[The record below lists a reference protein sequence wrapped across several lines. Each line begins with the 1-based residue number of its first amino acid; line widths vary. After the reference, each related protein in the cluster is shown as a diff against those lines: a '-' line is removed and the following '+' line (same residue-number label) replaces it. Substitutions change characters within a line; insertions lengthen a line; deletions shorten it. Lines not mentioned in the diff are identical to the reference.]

1 VRAPAISD
9 VTCFQGPTGSTDPCN
24 SSFSGGTASF
34 RMTRQQAEG
43 GGLTIVVAM
52 PKGAVEVAPPDLVKV
67 KSTGEQISDFAGL
80 KPLPILA
87 AILVGVASIAGVLR
101 YWWLAGRDRWLGD
114 LQYLTGEKR
123 ERRRPFFAK
132 DTVVIEYQPPE
143 IARHGRRLRPA
154 EIGTLLDEQA
164 DTLDVS
170 ATIVDLAVRGYL
182 RITEIEKK
190 QWLFGSTDYKL
201 ERLKPSDDELLTY
214 ERNLL
219 DGLFE
224 DGDTVD
230 MSDLKNE
237 FYTTLS
243 SVKSQ
248 LYTQVVKQDAYFA
261 SDPETVRTVHYVAG
275 FALAG
280 VGVGAIVLLG
290 MALGAAIVG
299 IPIVFAGLL
308 MLALAHAMPRRTGPG
323 REMYR
328 RILGFRQ
335 YMTVAETDRQ
345 RFNEE
350 TNLFQ
355 EYLPY
360 AIVYGCVDKWAKAFE
375 GLENQP
381 DTSSWYVSTHAFAP
395 LAFSSSLQSF
405 SSSMSSAIASTPGG
419 SGGSGFSGG
428 FSGGGGGGGGG
439 GSW

>member
-1 VRAPAISD
+1 
-9 VTCFQGPTGSTDPCN
+9 
-24 SSFSGGTASF
+24 
-34 RMTRQQAEG
+34 
-43 GGLTIVVAM
+43 
-52 PKGAVEVAPPDLVKV
+52 
-67 KSTGEQISDFAGL
+67 
-80 KPLPILA
+80 
-87 AILVGVASIAGVLR
+87 
-101 YWWLAGRDRWLGD
+101 
-114 LQYLTGEKR
+114 
-123 ERRRPFFAK
+123 
-132 DTVVIEYQPPE
+132 
-143 IARHGRRLRPA
+143 LRPA

>member
-1 VRAPAISD
+1 
-9 VTCFQGPTGSTDPCN
+9 
-24 SSFSGGTASF
+24 
-34 RMTRQQAEG
+34 
-43 GGLTIVVAM
+43 
-52 PKGAVEVAPPDLVKV
+52 
-67 KSTGEQISDFAGL
+67 
-80 KPLPILA
+80 
-87 AILVGVASIAGVLR
+87 
-101 YWWLAGRDRWLGD
+101 
-114 LQYLTGEKR
+114 
-123 ERRRPFFAK
+123 
-132 DTVVIEYQPPE
+132 
-143 IARHGRRLRPA
+143 
-154 EIGTLLDEQA
+154 
-164 DTLDVS
+164 
-170 ATIVDLAVRGYL
+170 
-182 RITEIEKK
+182 
-190 QWLFGSTDYKL
+190 
-201 ERLKPSDDELLTY
+201 
-214 ERNLL
+214 
-219 DGLFE
+219 
-224 DGDTVD
+224 
-230 MSDLKNE
+230 
-237 FYTTLS
+237 
-243 SVKSQ
+243 
-248 LYTQVVKQDAYFA
+248 
-261 SDPETVRTVHYVAG
+261 
-275 FALAG
+275 
-280 VGVGAIVLLG
+280 
-290 MALGAAIVG
+290 
-299 IPIVFAGLL
+299 